1 MVLNKIAWAWVR
13 DASGIIVDVVQG
25 ELNMTERWRA
35 TAILIISEGH
45 ETAFNGFSYQF
56 TTGKS
61 LEILQPTLNYY
72 EKGSSARR
80 RGGYVGGMY
89 KAAKMMATR
98 EAFKAKK

>member
-1 MVLNKIAWAWVR
+1 
-13 DASGIIVDVVQG
+13 
-25 ELNMTERWRA
+25 
-35 TAILIISEGH
+35 
-45 ETAFNGFSYQF
+45 
-56 TTGKS
+56 